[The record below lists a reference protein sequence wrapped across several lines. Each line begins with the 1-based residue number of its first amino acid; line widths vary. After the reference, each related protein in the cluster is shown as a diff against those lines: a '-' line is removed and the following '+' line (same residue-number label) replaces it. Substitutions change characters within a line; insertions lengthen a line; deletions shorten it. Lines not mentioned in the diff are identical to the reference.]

1 VIDHRGAERGL
12 FDKLQKEEFTQA
24 REFLESWLDDTAFTY
39 EEICRACKISGLFEA
54 IKDLTPQDLSR
65 YRQRR
70 ARIEQREHIAELI
83 ASDANVIIAGAA
95 KNPTGLLAQYLR
107 KHLTEHVVGRLDQ
120 ELAELEIIDVSREAA
135 RHALVEQRDRKLGLD
150 EEKLKLEAK
159 RIELAE
165 RQTELQRDRFGIA
178 AKTWQGILQ
187 WLALEEP
194 SVADALTRRSEE
206 LLVYLETL
214 IEGEFG

>member
-1 VIDHRGAERGL
+1 MESRSAERSL
-12 FDKLQKEEFTQA
+12 YDKLQREEFTPA
-24 REFLESWLDDTAFTY
+24 REFLESWLDDTTFTY
-39 EEICRACKISGLFEA
+39 EEICRACKSSGLFEDV
-54 IKDLTPQDLSR
+54 KDITPQDLTR

-70 ARIEQREHIAELI
+70 ARAEQRAKVVALLE
-83 ASDANVIIAGAA
+83 SDAAAIIEGAA
-95 KNPTGLLAQYLR
+95 KNPTGVLSKFVR
-107 KHLTEHVVGRLDQ
+107 KQLTEHIATRFDI
-120 ELAELEIIDVSREAA
+120 ELPNLEVIAVSREAA
-135 RHALVEQRDRKLGLD
+135 RHARVEQVDRKLDLD

-178 AKTWQGILQ
+178 AKTWQGVLQ

-194 SVADALTRRSEE
+194 AVADILTRRSPE

-214 IEGEFG
+214 IESEVS